1 MLIWSQK
8 DLPHAQ
14 KCCWKKLH
22 FIFMKRGRCL
32 ILWTSVNTF
41 CKCKVIFSVILLDT
55 IFHSFV
61 CKSFSSNQ
69 TFYVEKKNMQS
80 FRISFVLKFRM
91 QSSDFLQF
99 WQKTLPRFKQ
109 GRYGSIKF
117 QKVYYSSSPKMVF
130 LFIFASKEPK
140 YRFSGS
146 IRRFR

>member
-1 MLIWSQK
+1 
-8 DLPHAQ
+8 
-14 KCCWKKLH
+14 
-22 FIFMKRGRCL
+22 
-32 ILWTSVNTF
+32 
-41 CKCKVIFSVILLDT
+41 
-55 IFHSFV
+55 
-61 CKSFSSNQ
+61 
-69 TFYVEKKNMQS
+69 MQS